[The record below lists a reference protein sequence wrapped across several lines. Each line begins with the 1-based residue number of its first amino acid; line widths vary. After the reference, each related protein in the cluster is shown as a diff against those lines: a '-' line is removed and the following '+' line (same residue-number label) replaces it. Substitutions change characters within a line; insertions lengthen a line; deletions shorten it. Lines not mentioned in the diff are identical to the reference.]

1 MNETTVGQ
9 EHMADKEGGR
19 GAVIF
24 FFFWGGG
31 GEGCCYLMLDRTLYN
46 IVEND

>member
-24 FFFWGGG
+24 FFFLGGG
-31 GEGCCYLMLDRTLYN
+31 GGRLLLFDARPYTL
-46 IVEND
+46 